1 MYCEFLFDV
10 SPPAIQVTRPYWLEM
25 KNKIEVYVII
35 IAIIIIMIARII
47 IGFQNWSES
56 GGTNFV

>member
-35 IAIIIIMIARII
+35 ITIMIIIIII
-47 IGFQNWSES
+47 IL
-56 GGTNFV
+56 